1 MIMQKATPELIAE
14 IKKSGKK
21 LIKISLEDFQLS
33 LGGISTSKPKTNK

>member
-21 LIKISLEDFQLS
+21 IIKMSLEDFQLS
-33 LGGISTSKPKTNK
+33 LGGISKSKPKTNK

>member
-14 IKKSGKK
+14 IQKSGKK
-21 LIKISLEDFQLS
+21 IIKMSLEDFQLS